1 MRWLGSLR
9 FRLVL
14 LVLMGALP
22 LFGLVLIGIAQN
34 QREALRQ
41 TGQTALNL
49 AQLAAISQEALIQQ
63 GRETLM
69 LVARM
74 EAVQNLDRPAC
85 SILLR
90 ELYYAHPYYTL
101 VGVADTA
108 GNLVCSSIPYGQ
120 AVNFGDRDWFQTA
133 LHDGS
138 FAVGTFG
145 FGKITGL
152 PTLHLA
158 FPLKRAEQGTIGV
171 VFLGL
176 NARYLSNLLANLDL
190 PAGTTVTLLDRQ
202 GAIIAP
208 YPQEV
213 TLFGLSL
220 ADRPLVQKVIAQ
232 LRPGVSEDVGLD
244 GVKRLYGYTPVTSFQ
259 DAWGYLFV
267 GIPATVAYATVNR
280 TLTTLLW
287 LMGGATLLTMILAWV
302 WGEWLV
308 TRRVYQILMAVRRL
322 IGGDLT
328 SRTGLKTSTDEVD
341 QIGRAFDA
349 LADALEQRE
358 ALRQQAEAALRES
371 EARFRRL
378 AENAPDLI
386 YRYRFWPEPGFE
398 YVSPAATA
406 IIGYTPEEHYRDPNL
421 GVRLIHPEDR
431 LLLERIARG
440 EIAPGTPLEMR
451 WIHKDGH
458 IVWIEQRNV
467 PIFDAEGR
475 LIAIEGIGRDVT
487 ARKEAEAA
495 LRQAHLALERAQAIA
510 HLGSW
515 SFDLVANRLTWSDE
529 MYRILELDPQHEPS
543 YLAFMQ
549 RVHPD
554 DYPQV
559 EQAWQAGLAGQ
570 PSTLEFRLKIGERIK
585 WVEERIEIERDAEG
599 VPLRLVGYTQ
609 DITRRKAIEQDLA
622 MQLQI
627 VRALYEGAQR
637 LASSPNLEDVA
648 AATAQ
653 ACVEI
658 FGLQVA
664 WVGLAEND
672 GRVRLLNQYPPDHP
686 YPRSIRVRWDETPEG
701 MGPVGRAI
709 RSGQPQITPDHA
721 TDPRFM
727 PWREIALSLGLRSN
741 AALPLI
747 NRGRVLGALA
757 LYSDRVNFFDD
768 EHLATLQAF
777 AHQAAAALENAH
789 LFEEAQRRLERVQA
803 LRRIDMAITSSLD
816 LRLTLE
822 VALDEVME
830 QLGVDAACVLL
841 HDPRTSTLDYFLG
854 RGFRTPALQYTHLMW
869 GKGLAGRAAQERRLI
884 HIPDLTARDDV
895 FLNSPDF
902 AAERFVTYY
911 AVPLIAEGQVKG
923 VLELFQRRA
932 VERDDEWREFLD
944 VLAGQLGIAIH
955 NATLLANLQ
964 HTTQALLR
972 AYDATI
978 EGWSYALDLR
988 DKETEGHTQR
998 VTELTL
1004 RLARALGVGGEAL
1017 VHIRRGALLHDI
1029 GKMGVPDRIL
1039 HKPGP
1044 LTPEEQAIMRQH
1056 PVFAYEM
1063 LSRIEYLRPALD
1075 IPYCHHEKWDGTGY
1089 PRGLKG
1095 EEIPLAARIFAV
1107 LDVWDALTSDRP
1119 YRPAWTREQ
1128 AVGYLREQAGKHF
1141 DPRIVEVFL
1150 REVLGEG

>member
-1 MRWLGSLR
+1 MHWLRSLR

-22 LFGLVLIGIAQN
+22 IFGMALIGMAQI
-34 QREALRQ
+34 RHEALQ
-41 TGQTALNL
+41 KTGQTALSL
-49 AQLAAISQEALIQQ
+49 AQLAGASQQAVLNQ

-74 EAVQNLDRPAC
+74 EAVQKLDRYAC
-85 SILLR
+85 NTLLR
-90 ELYYAHPYYTL
+90 ELYFAHPYYTV
-101 VGVADTA
+101 VGVTNTSGDLICA
-108 GNLVCSSIPYGQ
+108 SIPQGQ
-120 AVNFGDRDWFQTA
+120 AVNFRDRDWFQSVLRSGRFT
-133 LHDGS
+133 
-138 FAVGTFG
+138 VGTFVI
-145 FGKITGL
+145 GKITGL
-152 PTLHLA
+152 PTLPLA
-158 FPLKRAEQGTIGV
+158 YPLRTAERGTIGT

-176 NARYLSNLLANLDL
+176 NARYLSNLLASLDL

-202 GAIIAP
+202 GTLVAR
-208 YPQEV
+208 YPQE
-213 TLFGLSL
+213 TALFGRSL
-220 ADRPLVQKVIAQ
+220 TYRPLVQQIMAQ
-232 LRPGVSEDVGLD
+232 PRPGISEDEGLD
-244 GVKRLYGYTPVTSFQ
+244 GIRRIYGYTPLSSQEGV
-259 DAWGYLFV
+259 WGYVYV
-267 GIPATVAYATVNR
+267 GIPKEAAYATVSR
-280 TLTTLLW
+280 TLTMLLW
-287 LMGGATLLTMILAWV
+287 LMGGATLMTMVLAWA
-302 WGEWLV
+302 WGEWLI
-308 TRRVYQILMAVRRL
+308 TRRVHQILDAMRRL

-328 SRTGLKTSTDEVD
+328 SRTRLKTSPDEVD
-341 QIGRAFDA
+341 QIGQAFDT

-378 AENAPDLI
+378 AENAPDII
-386 YRYRFWPEPGFE
+386 YRYRFWPEPGFD
-398 YVSPAATA
+398 YISPAATA
-406 IIGYTPEEHYRDPNL
+406 ITGYTPEEHYCDPDL
-421 GVRLIHPEDR
+421 IAQLIHPEDR
-431 LLLERIARG
+431 PLLEKIVRA
-440 EIAPGTPLEMR
+440 EIPPGTPLELR
-451 WIHKDGH
+451 WVHKDGH

-475 LIAIEGIGRDVT
+475 LVAIEGIGRDVT

-495 LRQAHLALERAQAIA
+495 LYQANRALERAQAIA

-515 SFDLVANRLTWSDE
+515 SFDLVTNRLTWSEE
-529 MYRILELDPQHEPS
+529 MYHILELDPQHEPS
-543 YLAFMQ
+543 YLTFME
-549 RVHPD
+549 RVHPED
-554 DYPQV
+554 QPRV

-570 PSTLEFRLKIGERIK
+570 SSTLEFRLQIGNRVK
-585 WVEERIEIERDAEG
+585 WVEERIEIERDDQG
-599 VPLRLVGYTQ
+599 VPVRLIGYTQ
-609 DITRRKAIEQDLA
+609 DITRRKAVEQNLA
-622 MQLQI
+622 TQLEI

-637 LASSPNLEDVA
+637 LATSPNLEEVA
-648 AATAQ
+648 MATAQ

-658 FGLQVA
+658 FGLRVA

-672 GRVRLLNQYPPDHP
+672 GRVRLLSQYPPDHP

-709 RSGQPQITPDHA
+709 RSGQPQITPNHT
-721 TDPRFM
+721 TDPRFT

-757 LYSDRVNFFDD
+757 LYSDRVNFFDA
-768 EHLATLQAF
+768 EHITTLQAF
-777 AHQAAAALENAH
+777 AHQAAAALENAR

-822 VALDEVME
+822 VALDEIME

-854 RGFRTPALQYTHLMW
+854 RGFHTPALQYTHLMW
-869 GKGLAGRAAQERRLI
+869 GKGLAGRAAQERRLV
-884 HIPDLTARDDV
+884 HIPDLKARDDV

-902 AAERFVTYY
+902 AAEGFIAYY

-998 VTELTL
+998 VTDLAL
-1004 RLARALGVGGEAL
+1004 RLARALGISGEAL
-1017 VHIRRGALLHDI
+1017 VHLRRGALLHDI
-1029 GKMGVPDRIL
+1029 GKMGVPDSIL

-1044 LTPEEQAIMRQH
+1044 LTPEEWTLMRQH
-1056 PVFAYEM
+1056 PVFAFEM

-1107 LDVWDALTSDRP
+1107 VDVWDALTSDRP

-1128 AVGYLREQAGKHF
+1128 AVAYLREQAGKHF

-1150 REVLGEG
+1150 REVLGEK

>member
-9 FRLVL
+9 FRLVV

-22 LFGLVLIGIAQN
+22 LVGLALVGMAQS
-34 QREALRQ
+34 RYEALQQ
-41 TGQTALNL
+41 TSQMALNL
-49 AQLAAISQEALIQQ
+49 AQLAATSQEAIINQ

-69 LVARM
+69 LIARM
-74 EAVQNLDRPAC
+74 EAVQNLDHPAC
-85 SILLR
+85 STLLR

-101 VGVADTA
+101 VGVTDSE
-108 GNLVCSSIPYGQ
+108 GRLVCSSIPYGQ
-120 AVNFGDRDWFQTA
+120 AVSFSDRDWFQAAWRSGGFT
-133 LHDGS
+133 
-138 FAVGTFG
+138 VGTFVIG
-145 FGKITGL
+145 RITGL
-152 PTLHLA
+152 PTLPLA
-158 FPLKRAEQGTIGV
+158 YPLRTTERGTIGV
-171 VFLGL
+171 VFVGL
-176 NARYLSNLLANLDL
+176 NTRYLSNLLATLDL
-190 PAGTTVTLLDRQ
+190 PPGSTVTLLDRH
-202 GAIIAP
+202 GTVVAR
-208 YPQEV
+208 YPQDV
-213 TLFGLSL
+213 VMFGRSL
-220 ADRPLVQKVIAQ
+220 ADRPLVQQVMAQ
-232 LRPGVSEDVGLD
+232 PRPGVGEAEGLD
-244 GVKRLYGYTPVTSFQ
+244 EVKRLYGYTPLMHSQ
-259 DAWGYLFV
+259 EIWGYLYV
-267 GIPATVAYATVNR
+267 GIPTTVAYAAVNR
-280 TLTTLLW
+280 TLGTLIW
-287 LMGGATLLTMILAWV
+287 LMGGATVLTMILAWV

-308 TRRVYQILMAVRRL
+308 TRRVHQILAAVRRL

-378 AENAPDLI
+378 AENAPDII

-398 YVSPAATA
+398 YVSPAATT
-406 IIGYTPEEHYRDPNL
+406 IIGYTPEEHYRDPDL
-421 GVRLIHPEDR
+421 VARLIHPEDR
-431 LLLERIARG
+431 SLLEKIARG
-440 EIAPGTPLEMR
+440 EIVPGAPLELR

-458 IVWIEQRNV
+458 IVWVEQRNV
-467 PIFDAEGR
+467 PVFDAEGR
-475 LIAIEGIGRDVT
+475 LIAIEGIARDIT
-487 ARKEAEAA
+487 ARKAAEEA
-495 LRQAHLALERAQAIA
+495 LREAHRALERAQAIA

-515 SFDLVANRLTWSDE
+515 AFDLATNRLTWSGE
-529 MYRILELDPQHEPS
+529 MYRILDLDPRHEPS
-543 YLAFMQ
+543 YLTFME
-549 RVHPD
+549 RVHPED
-554 DYPQV
+554 CERV

-570 PSTLEFRLKIGERIK
+570 PSTLEFRLILGDRIK
-585 WVEERIEIERDAEG
+585 WVEERIEIERDDDG

-609 DITRRKAIEQDLA
+609 DITARKAAERRIQT
-622 MQLQI
+622 QLEI
-627 VRALYEGAQR
+627 LRALYEGAQR

-648 AATAQ
+648 TAAAQ

-664 WVGLAEND
+664 WVGLAETD
-672 GRVRLLNQYPPDHP
+672 GRVRLLSQYPPDHP

-721 TDPRFM
+721 TDSRFV

-757 LYSDRVNFFDD
+757 LYSDRADFFDD
-768 EHLATLQAF
+768 EHLATLQTF

-789 LFEEAQRRLERVQA
+789 LYEEAQRRLERVQA

-822 VALDEVME
+822 VALDEIME
-830 QLGVDAACVLL
+830 QLQVDAACVLL

-869 GKGLAGRAAQERRLI
+869 GKGLAGRAAAERRLI
-884 HIPDLTARDDV
+884 HVPDLKARDDV
-895 FLNSPDF
+895 FPNSPDF
-902 AAERFVTYY
+902 AAEGFVVYY
-911 AVPLIAEGQVKG
+911 AVPLVAEGQVKG
-923 VLELFQRRA
+923 VLELFQRQA
-932 VERDDEWREFLD
+932 IERDDEWREFLD

-964 HTTQALLR
+964 QTTQALLR

-998 VTELTL
+998 VTELAL
-1004 RLARALGVGGEAL
+1004 RLARALGLSGEAL
-1017 VHIRRGALLHDI
+1017 VHLRRGALLHDI
-1029 GKMGVPDRIL
+1029 GKMGVPDSIL

-1044 LTPEEQAIMRQH
+1044 LTDEEWVLMRRH

-1107 LDVWDALTSDRP
+1107 VDVWDALTSDRP

-1128 AVGYLREQAGKHF
+1128 AMAYLREQAGKHF
-1141 DPRIVEVFL
+1141 DPHIVEVFL